1 MKLCGVELKANN
13 AIFSVFE
20 KNDDDIVIYI
30 DLKIKKITLED
41 DESQEAVKKFSKEIN
56 DFLQENK
63 IEKLYVKKR
72 AKKGNFA
79 GGAVTFKMETVL
91 QLNSI
96 CDVDLV
102 SSQTISSFEKRNM
115 IEFPHTLKK
124 YQEGSYLTLLSVA

>member
-115 IEFPHTLKK
+115 IEFPQTLKK